1 MVTPGTFAA
10 APGFEFGDFYAIG
23 LAFLGIA
30 LVAALAALSHQHERA
45 FSASLIY
52 LMLGLGAA
60 GAVEGACAPWSGPAS
75 AAGGGAPAGRFCAI
89 CGPFFA
95 GWELA

>member
-52 LMLGLGAA
+52 LMLGLA
-60 GAVEGACAPWSGPAS
+60 
-75 AAGGGAPAGRFCAI
+75 AAGGVEVLDVHWLDPVGDAEVGERVAGCWVSL
-89 CGPFFA
+89 GLFFT
-95 GWELA
+95 GRRL